1 MCQWQT
7 TCNWARKTCL
17 ERLVRLDGTKL
28 GGLMWAMR
36 GDQSCARR
44 DDVLRVEWQGRA
56 QTTRLS
62 YAPGRAHKAGVVQR
76 EMMSIDFTSSLG
88 WRVGDQGGG
97 LTLISSLIEECLEV
111 PLEEGRT
118 SAMDVVTILSIDF
131 ASFNAKSNFDNDK
144 QNGKLILICEHCKK
158 L

>member
-1 MCQWQT
+1 
-7 TCNWARKTCL
+7 
-17 ERLVRLDGTKL
+17 
-28 GGLMWAMR
+28 
-36 GDQSCARR
+36 
-44 DDVLRVEWQGRA
+44 
-56 QTTRLS
+56 
-62 YAPGRAHKAGVVQR
+62 
-76 EMMSIDFTSSLG
+76 MSIDFTSSLG